1 MARFIRKSQF
11 QAACEDIRSALSLT
25 SDQTTYL
32 TKPKQEL
39 EPDEAYYADRT
50 FHGGK
55 TSNYSRTRSTYSK
68 GQNEKK
74 CFICGKT
81 GCWSTRHTGPER
93 KEAYKRFKKTKS
105 G

>member
-1 MARFIRKSQF
+1 MRNKEVLVDKIYLAYNRVPECNMARFIRKSQF
-11 QAACEDIRSALSLT
+11 QAAYEDIRSALSLT

-39 EPDEAYYADRT
+39 EPDKAYYADRT

-74 CFICGKT
+74 CFVYGKT
-81 GCWSTRHTGPER
+81 GC
-93 KEAYKRFKKTKS
+93 
-105 G
+105 